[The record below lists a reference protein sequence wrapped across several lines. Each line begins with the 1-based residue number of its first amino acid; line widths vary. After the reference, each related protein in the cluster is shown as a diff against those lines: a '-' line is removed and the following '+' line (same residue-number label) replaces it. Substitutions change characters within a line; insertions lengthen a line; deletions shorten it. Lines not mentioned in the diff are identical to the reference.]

1 MHVQRLAWLEGL
13 LEDKPKPFDMYDWAN
28 CALGHAA
35 FHPLELDGET
45 LSFVDHPDTY
55 EYSTP
60 GSGGVIP
67 SYKNAIGIEAAAA
80 YYQIPTYIAEDI
92 FMPKSYAKSWR
103 RTFGLKISPR
113 EVIVKVE
120 RLLAS
125 ARPGGR

>member
-1 MHVQRLAWLEGL
+1 MHVQRLAWLAGL
-13 LEDKPKPFDMYDWAN
+13 LEDKPEPFDMYDWAN

-45 LSFVDHPDTY
+45 LSLVDHPAEY

-67 SYKNAIGIEAAAA
+67 GYENAIGIEAAAA

-92 FMPKSYAKSWR
+92 FMPGGYKKSWR

-113 EVIVKVE
+113 EVIAKID